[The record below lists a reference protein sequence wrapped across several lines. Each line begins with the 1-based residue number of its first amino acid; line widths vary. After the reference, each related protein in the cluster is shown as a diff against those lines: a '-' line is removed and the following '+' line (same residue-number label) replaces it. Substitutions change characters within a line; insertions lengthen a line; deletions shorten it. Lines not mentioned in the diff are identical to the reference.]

1 MMLNMHYQYLRYLPV
16 PIYLSHVLFV
26 CGMLQLCGADRGS
39 KFSQGP
45 DGEMCILRE
54 DHAEAAEFTYDHV
67 DDSGHSCKCDL
78 CPRGKILHRAC
89 VCDPNSSGYLE
100 PSDCRLVNVGEQMM
114 PDRNNCTKG
123 FDCRKCNHPWVV
135 EVQCG
140 LHGTDTVC
148 RCADGYYRASEEQCK
163 PDPRCN
169 KGFEPIIT
177 EDGGGFSER
186 SCEQCRPGYYQPNQN
201 STDKCR
207 PHTNCTKWAGT
218 NQADAQCLNGP
229 STGGDPSEESKPS
242 DVLNGTYVTGN
253 ATGPTVHP
261 MDEWKLFFRRGLMI
275 GIAVGVVVTLIGFL
289 CAHLLSNLA
298 WYKEHFGTENQRG
311 DDNAGEASL
320 HGGKSMDNINE
331 DNESAALV
339 EMDNDTNEAVDRCSR
354 NGSPHVLQMNPD
366 DHSARKAKQEQG
378 PKRQRSPSSS
388 SKNSGSSE
396 DQLSLIS
403 ANKYPRLFAAPHP

>member
-1 MMLNMHYQYLRYLPV
+1 MLNMHYLRYLP
-16 PIYLSHVLFV
+16 IFVLFV

-45 DGEMCILRE
+45 DIRSSWKGQMCILRE
-54 DHAEAAEFTYDHV
+54 DHAEAGEFTYDHV
-67 DDSGHSCKCDL
+67 DESGNSCKCDL

-148 RCADGYYRASEEQCK
+148 KCGDGYYRASEEQCK
-163 PDPRCN
+163 PDPHCD
-169 KGFEPIIT
+169 KGFERIIT
-177 EDGGGFSER
+177 E
-186 SCEQCRPGYYQPNQN
+186 
-201 STDKCR
+201 
-207 PHTNCTKWAGT
+207 
-218 NQADAQCLNGP
+218 
-229 STGGDPSEESKPS
+229 

-261 MDEWKLFFRRGLMI
+261 TDQWHLFFWSSVVI
-275 GIAVGVVVTLIGFL
+275 GIFIVGVVTGVVSTLVCSKYIY
-289 CAHLLSNLA
+289 AYLLNNFP
-298 WYKEHFGTENQRG
+298 WFREHFGTENQRG
-311 DDNAGEASL
+311 DDNAGEAPQ
-320 HGGKSMDNINE
+320 HVRINMDNINE
-331 DNESAALV
+331 DNENAVLV
-339 EMDNDTNEAVDRCSR
+339 DIGQHGNKAVDQCSR
-354 NGSPHVLQMNPD
+354 DGSPDMLQMNPD
-366 DHSARKAKQEQG
+366 DHSAPKAKQEQG
-378 PKRQRSPSSS
+378 PKRQRNPSSS

-396 DQLSLIS
+396 DLVSLIYL
-403 ANKYPRLFAAPHP
+403 N